1 MTTPRA
7 EPRALGAVGSIAA
20 LTGAATG
27 AFWVAMSGRYD
38 RLCAPDAELC
48 VLGQAFLGLVV
59 LVATIAGTSLLTL
72 LFLSTTRLRPKPPI
86 ALAASLAP
94 LVLLIPY
101 NLTGA
106 LGAYRIALLAAVSA
120 ALQVG
125 VAWAARTGV
134 R

>member
-1 MTTPRA
+1 M
-7 EPRALGAVGSIAA
+7 GSIAA